1 MEDGQPIFDPFSDY
15 TPDFSEYTFDVETNQ
30 IIDPEGN
37 PYTSNVTNIC
47 SQIISQTGEL
57 NQPTLKQL
65 LESEFE
71 NSKPTPT
78 DPSEIMPAQLFQ
90 LEEQFTYFEDAS
102 FAAPSLRSLQSCMT
116 KHLTG
121 YLILPAKFVC
131 RIRTR
136 NSNHDV
142 PTPLVWVPA
151 ENISDEIR
159 SKFE

>member
-1 MEDGQPIFDPFSDY
+1 MEEGQPIFDPFSDY
-15 TPDFSEYTFDVETNQ
+15 TPDFSEYTYDAETNQ

-37 PYTSNVTNIC
+37 PYESDVSNIC
-47 SQIISQTGEL
+47 SQIVTQTGEL
-57 NQPTLKQL
+57 GQQTLKQL
-65 LESEFE
+65 LESAFE
-71 NSKPTPT
+71 NSKPVPT
-78 DPSEIMPAQLFQ
+78 DPSEIMPAQIFQ

-102 FAAPSLRSLQSCMT
+102 FAAPSLRSLQNCMT
-116 KHLTG
+116 KHLSG
-121 YLILPAKFVC
+121 YLLLPAKFVC

-151 ENISDEIR
+151 ETISDEIR